1 MIVPENFLLLHALFH
16 ESTTQ
21 TVNNEQWTLNSEGNS
36 GGKQWE
42 GGEVKK
48 EIPLK
53 AMLMIK
59 KIKQTT

>member
-48 EIPLK
+48 EIPLSCI
-53 AMLMIK
+53 LS
-59 KIKQTT
+59 